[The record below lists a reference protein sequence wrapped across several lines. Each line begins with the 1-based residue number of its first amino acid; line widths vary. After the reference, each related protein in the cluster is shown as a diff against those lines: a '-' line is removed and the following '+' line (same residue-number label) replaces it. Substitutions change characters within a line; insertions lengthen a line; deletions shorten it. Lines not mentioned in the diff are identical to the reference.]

1 MTTHIITA
9 GGGGFSMSATGSP
22 TSFDRYLVG
31 LSNVEAPLVCF
42 VPTASADDPT
52 YINKFLVS
60 YGALGV
66 RTMVLTLWTGAAQS
80 VERLPEADIV
90 FVGGGS
96 STVNMM
102 ALWQAHGVDKV
113 LRRMANSKKETI
125 FAGISAGACCWFEG
139 CLTDSFGP
147 MRPWRGGLGLLKGSF
162 CPHFQDEEGRAG
174 AYTEAIASG
183 ILPDGYAIDDGAAIH
198 WVDGKLHKVISERE
212 DARVLHFMNSVQPGT
227 SGVTTQPLDAELI

>member
-162 CPHFQDEEGRAG
+162 CPHFQGEEGRAG
-174 AYTEAIASG
+174 AYTDAIASG

-212 DARVLHFMNSVQPGT
+212 DARVLRFMNSVQPGT
-227 SGVTTQPLDAELI
+227 SGVTTQLLDAELI

>member
-147 MRPWRGGLGLLKGSF
+147 MRPWRGGLGMLKGSF

-174 AYTEAIASG
+174 AYTDAIASG

-212 DARVLHFMNSVQPGT
+212 DARVLRFMNSVQPGT
-227 SGVTTQPLDAELI
+227 SGVTTQLLDAELI